1 MLIEIPENNAFYLI
15 QFQLVLAIFH
25 VKPEQEENM
34 ETYLTVDEVASH
46 LKLAVQTIRRY
57 VLNKEIPYCKIKKV
71 VRFRLSE
78 IERWVNAG
86 GNNPVAGGPEEQGGD
101 LFNTVWE
108 KRNNLC

>member
-1 MLIEIPENNAFYLI
+1 MLIGIHENYAFYLI
-15 QFQLVLAIFH
+15 QFQLVLCIFY
-25 VKPEQEENM
+25 VEPERGENM

-78 IERWVNAG
+78 IERWVSAG
-86 GNNPVAGGPEEQGGD
+86 GNNPVVGGPEEQGGE
-101 LFNTVWE
+101 LFDSVWKNAE
-108 KRNNLC
+108 